1 MSLSKKIAVIG
12 SNAFSA
18 AYFIKVALEQGWDVL
33 GISRS
38 KEVALP
44 YRPYGWEPEKHVGR
58 FTFLQAHLAD
68 DTDAILKTIQDEE
81 IPYVVNFAS
90 LGMVAESWQ
99 YPKDYYVT
107 NVVGNVALHEGLR
120 QFDFLD
126 KYVHVSTP
134 EVYGNTSGNVTEDCV
149 FNPSTPYA
157 ASRAACDLHLQTFF
171 AQYDFP
177 VIYTRA
183 ANVFGP
189 GQQPYR
195 IIPRAILCDR
205 LPETLHLHG
214 GGVSVRSFIHIKDV
228 SEGTLMLLDKGVN
241 GEAYHLS
248 TNRYVSIRELV
259 ELIYERMGADFD
271 ARVEVSPERPGKD
284 PAYYLDSQKLM
295 DLGWAPQVSLEDGI
309 DETIAWI
316 DQFMPQIRELP
327 LGYTH
332 AR

>member
-1 MSLSKKIAVIG
+1 MRKLAVIG

-18 AYFIKVALEQGWDVL
+18 AYFIKVALEEGWDVV

-38 KEVALP
+38 SEVAEP
-44 YRPYGWEPEKHVGR
+44 YRPYAWDSPSHKGTFR
-58 FTFLQAHLAD
+58 FVQAHLAD
-68 DTDAILKTIQDEE
+68 DTDKILNVIEEEE
-81 IPYVVNFAS
+81 IAYVVNFAS

-120 QFDFLD
+120 RFDFLK

-134 EVYGNTSGNVTEDCV
+134 EVYGNTSGDVKEDCV

-157 ASRAACDLHLQTFF
+157 ASRAACDLHLQTFA

-177 VIYTRA
+177 VVFTRA

-214 GGVSVRSFIHIKDV
+214 GGVSVRSFIHIRDV
-228 SEGTLMLLDKGVN
+228 SVGTLMLLDKGVN

-248 TNRYVSIRELV
+248 TDRYVSIRELV
-259 ELIYERMGADFD
+259 ELIYARMGSDF
-271 ARVEVSPERPGKD
+271 ASRVEVSPERPGKD
-284 PAYYLDSQKLM
+284 PAYYLDSQKLH
-295 DLGWAPQVSLEDGI
+295 DLGWQPQVSLEDGI
-309 DETIAWI
+309 DETIRWI
-316 DQFMPQIRELP
+316 DQYLAPIRDLP

-332 AR
+332 IR

>member
-1 MSLSKKIAVIG
+1 MAPPRKLAVIG

-18 AYFIKVALEQGWDVL
+18 AYFIKVALEQGWDVV

-38 KEVALP
+38 KEVAEP
-44 YRPYGWEPEKHVGR
+44 YRPYAWEPEKHEGSLR
-58 FTFLQAHLAD
+58 FVQAHLAD
-68 DTDAILKTIQDEE
+68 DTDSILDVIKAEK

-120 QFDFLD
+120 QFDFLET
-126 KYVHVSTP
+126 YLHVSTP
-134 EVYGNTSGNVTEDCV
+134 EVYGHTEGDVKEDCG

-171 AQYDFP
+171 ARYKFP

-205 LPETLHLHG
+205 LSDTLHLHG
-214 GGVSVRSFIHIKDV
+214 GGVSVRSFIHIRDV
-228 SEGTLMLLDKGVN
+228 SVGTLLLLEKGIH

-248 TNRYVSIRELV
+248 TDRYVSIRNLV
-259 ELIYERMGADFD
+259 ELIYQRMGADFA

-284 PAYYLDSQKLM
+284 PAYYLNSEKLSA
-295 DLGWAPQVSLEDGI
+295 LGWSPGMSLEDGL

-316 DQFMPQIRELP
+316 DRFLPAIRDLP
-327 LGYTH
+327 LGYNH